1 MCNITPLSARRPKS
15 LPIHSVRDGI
25 TTYAQLLTVD
35 HDPYVTRYLGSS
47 LGPFP
52 PTGQTGEPID
62 IALVPLPNLPIL
74 G

>member
-1 MCNITPLSARRPKS
+1 M
-15 LPIHSVRDGI
+15 RDG
-25 TTYAQLLTVD
+25 TRTYEQLLTVD

-47 LGPFP
+47 LGPFS

-62 IALVPLPNLPIL
+62 IALVPLPNLPIF